1 MTTAVPKSL
10 NLGSVKPTT
19 IPAYSRRVE
28 SIATNAQEFTESGI
42 ANIVLDTST
51 PGSFL
56 DPQQSLLQFDIA
68 ITNTNPYIDYINL
81 SSCGIGSI
89 IQEMRIICQ
98 GTPIEEILDYNLMFE
113 MFMDLGGHAQ
123 EEFKMYL
130 ENSWRAP
137 VLPGLSD
144 LNFVKP
150 PMVDREGVIMC
161 PTLVNQFGDSNLGC
175 IHNEDGQQTIDFYD
189 LANPSGLT
197 NPWSGIGF
205 APCRGLGINGNVERD
220 DTYTTK
226 TVGNG
231 FTLNATDGSAF
242 SQRAPGTAISTVTGA
257 YNDKGANAG
266 TCGNYIHLYEPGV
279 NRCTLSTA
287 PGNIR
292 TQTWTDRLDNTYV
305 TWPSTIRPEPWQKS
319 EARQR
324 NESDARQYRI
334 QDYMEFLANV
344 KNIPVGIQPAK
355 SFIANDDA
363 MNRAYTTGSGAN
375 AVLKNGGETKLA
387 NWNFATV
394 SNHLNGTTVPTTVNY
409 SISLPI
415 FSGIIGLWAEKQFPT
430 MLISPGSFYIQIKFA
445 KAAQAFQAAMDPCR
459 RVFGTYRD
467 YVCNAGLPTFY
478 KTEYRGQNLTSAR
491 TATVTADQNLALTTA
506 GTLGWDFAWQGI
518 LGLAPPQAAAATTL
532 DLGVKLATAG
542 NGFRNNIYSNVID
555 TDIAS
560 GGTSSATTISAATS
574 STVQYNL
581 GAARLGTGTTYCSN
595 HVGQG
600 EGYTTGHAKPQYVP
614 RKTPWLSGGHAFKN
628 GWADMT
634 AKTVSTADGTVAG
647 TGGSSLNGNPY
658 NSSNTSSDVAFVLE
672 KYVCFGT
679 YLPASTAQVR
689 RTTQTT
695 CLGITNP
702 SGGDTGLN
710 NKLAYTVR
718 NLKYVGIQT
727 ILPDEV
733 TASIVRT
740 AASSDISLHAQ
751 SVRTY
756 RTLMAQSLNQNLI
769 LPVKVASANSMWVV
783 FQNQKMIEDTN
794 YCSCTRT
801 CPFTSLT
808 WTRDSKF
815 SVGSN
820 TAPKVQGVS
829 TASNAFSI
837 QLRIGNE
844 LLPIQPINNIQQVM
858 IELVRSI
865 HGMSD
870 MNTNLP
876 MFGTIKSKIAAE
888 AANDGST
895 YSSTSRTATNFTMLK
910 NNDFCTPFV
919 PWQALDDQTITNNPA
934 FLDYLQYGNV
944 VSTAGTGVSTHTALG
959 GPASGQFND
968 RGIYTLPMFLPPISK
983 FLLGFDLDTFPGTN
997 DSARSGRYLG
1007 NAPLTLQMTNTY
1019 QAQNPSLSGDN
1030 PDTIIATAIVLH
1042 DIRFS
1047 IMAGGQVLSYY

>member
-28 SIATNAQEFTESGI
+28 SIATNAQEFGESGI
-42 ANIVLDTST
+42 ANIVIDTST

-137 VLPGLSD
+137 VLPGSSD

-175 IHNEDGQQTIDFYD
+175 IHNEDGNQTIDFFD
-189 LANPSGLT
+189 LNNPGQLT
-197 NPWSGIGF
+197 NPWNAIGF
-205 APCRGLGINGNVERD
+205 APNRGLGVNANAERNEAAGD
-220 DTYTTK
+220 RTI
-226 TVGNG
+226 GNG
-231 FTLNATDGSAF
+231 FTLTTTNGSGL
-242 SQRAPGTAISTVTGA
+242 SQRGPGSSIHTSASAYGDTTGTV
-257 YNDKGANAG
+257 
-266 TCGNYIHLYEPGV
+266 GNYIHLYEPTV
-279 NRCTLSTA
+279 NRYTGSSA

-305 TWPSTIRPEPWQKS
+305 TWPSTIRPEPWHKS
-319 EARQR
+319 EERQR
-324 NESDARQYRI
+324 NESGARQYRI

-344 KNIPVGIQPAK
+344 KNIPVGIQPSK
-355 SFIANDDA
+355 SFIKDNDA
-363 MNRAYTTGSGAN
+363 MNRAYSSLSASNFAT
-375 AVLKNGGETKLA
+375 LKGGGETKLL
-387 NWNFATV
+387 NWNFDAV
-394 SNHLNGTTVPTTVNY
+394 SQHLNGASVPTTVNY
-409 SISLPI
+409 NISLPI
-415 FSGIIGLWAEKQFPT
+415 FSGIIGCWAEKQFPT

-445 KAAQAFQAAMDPCR
+445 KASQAFQAAMDPCR

-478 KTEYRGQNLTSAR
+478 KTEYRGQNLAASKLGTIN
-491 TATVTADQNLALTTA
+491 ADTNLALTTA
-506 GTLGWDFAWQGI
+506 GTLGWDYAWQGI
-518 LGLAPPQAAAATTL
+518 LGLFPPLAAAATTL
-532 DLGVKLATAG
+532 DTGVKADTAG
-542 NGFRNNIYSNVID
+542 NGFRNNIFRNVID

-560 GGTSSATTISAATS
+560 GGTATAFSIGVTSISASKIIPGSLKLA
-574 STVQYNL
+574 
-581 GAARLGTGTTYCSN
+581 TGTNYCSN

-600 EGYTTGHAKPQYVP
+600 EGFTTGNAKPQYVP
-614 RKTPWLSGGHAFKN
+614 RRTPWLSGGHALRD

-634 AKTVSTADGTVAG
+634 AKTVTAAFTKTDLG
-647 TGGSSLNGNPY
+647 GNPY
-658 NSSNTSSDVAFVLE
+658 TLSNTTSDVAFVRE
-672 KYVCFGT
+672 RDVCYGT
-679 YLPASTAQVR
+679 YLPCSTAQVR
-689 RTTQTT
+689 RTTANMNQT
-695 CLGITNP
+695 LTNP
-702 SGGDTGLN
+702 TNGDNGLN
-710 NKLAYTVR
+710 NKLSYMVR

-756 RTLMAQSLNQNLI
+756 RTLTAASLNQNLI
-769 LPVKVASANSMWVV
+769 LPVKVASANSMWVI
-783 FQNQKMIEDTN
+783 FQNQKMIEDTA

-801 CPFTSLT
+801 CPFTSFT
-808 WTRDSKF
+808 WTKDNAF
-815 SVGSN
+815 LVGSN
-820 TAPKVQGVS
+820 TPPKVQGVS
-829 TASNAFSI
+829 TSSNALSV

-844 LLPIQPINNIQQVM
+844 LLPIQPINSIQQVM
-858 IELVRSI
+858 IELTRSI
-865 HGMSD
+865 HGMGD

-876 MFGTIKSKIAAE
+876 MFGTIKSKIGAE
-888 AANDGST
+888 SSNDNST
-895 YSSTSRTATNFTMLK
+895 YNSTSRTVTNFSMLK
-910 NNDFCTPFV
+910 NNDFCTPFI

-934 FLDYLQYGNV
+934 FLDYLQYGTTI
-944 VSTAGTGVSTHTALG
+944 STTGANFATHTSPG
-959 GPASGQFND
+959 GAGQVQFND
-968 RGIYTLPMFLPPISK
+968 RGIYTLPMYLPPISK

-997 DSARSGRYLG
+997 DTARSGRYLG

-1019 QAQNPSLSGDN
+1019 QCQNPSISTDN
-1030 PDTIIATAIVLH
+1030 TDTIIATAIVLH

-1047 IMAGGQVLSYY
+1047 IMAGGQVLAYY